1 MNDYLWIYILG
12 AVASVSL
19 LFFLVTL
26 SRDVFLVR
34 RLRKKRLSLALN
46 FNFLIISIVS
56 LSLIIYLFILLK
68 DQIKLIG

>member
-1 MNDYLWIYILG
+1 MKDYLWIYILG
-12 AVASVSL
+12 GITSVSL

-34 RLRKKRLSLALN
+34 RLRKKKGELVFNFSLLVVSITSLA
-46 FNFLIISIVS
+46 
-56 LSLIIYLFILLK
+56 LIIYLFILLK